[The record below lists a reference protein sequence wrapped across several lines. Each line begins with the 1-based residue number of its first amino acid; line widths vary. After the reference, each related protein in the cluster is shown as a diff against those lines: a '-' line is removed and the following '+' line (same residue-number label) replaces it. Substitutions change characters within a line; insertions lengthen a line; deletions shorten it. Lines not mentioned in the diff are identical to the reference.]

1 MQWGE
6 SVASFR
12 QKPFCQQMKVFSL
25 WWLWSP
31 PFSFFSTSFVTPS
44 QLYPLSN
51 VDLCSTKINHR
62 NKCRTQIIHLNEL
75 LSVTHKSMFELKYK
89 LSVNSVLHNLE
100 ICQIQLIYYVL
111 DKVWLEFYLM
121 LSATSIRLLNT
132 NFDCFQVWY
141 GSKVLSQSHRFLGSL
156 LCKNQTVKNS
166 TFLFK
171 SLLSTW
177 RRVLTLQKLGFY
189 YKYY

>member
-1 MQWGE
+1 
-6 SVASFR
+6 
-12 QKPFCQQMKVFSL
+12 MKVFSL

-141 GSKVLSQSHRFLGSL
+141 GSKVLSQTVTDFWDHYYVKTKLWKIPRSSL
-156 LCKNQTVKNS
+156 NLYSPHEDVYSLYRSWVFITNITNS
-166 TFLFK
+166 GYVRL
-171 SLLSTW
+171 
-177 RRVLTLQKLGFY
+177 
-189 YKYY
+189 